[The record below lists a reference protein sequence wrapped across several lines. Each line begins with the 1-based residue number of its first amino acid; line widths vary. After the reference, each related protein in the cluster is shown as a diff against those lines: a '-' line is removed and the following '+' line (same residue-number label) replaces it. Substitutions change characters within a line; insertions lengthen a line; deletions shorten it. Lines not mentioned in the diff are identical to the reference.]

1 MINLNR
7 DERKMDTNEIGSWR
21 KLERVYN
28 CSQEVCN
35 NLTKEKNCNKKESVP
50 ITVYRHESFKT
61 TENYLKN
68 YFMIVN

>member
-35 NLTKEKNCNKKESVP
+35 NLTKEKTEIKRKVSLLQFIGTKVL
-50 ITVYRHESFKT
+50 RQRKT
-61 TENYLKN
+61 
-68 YFMIVN
+68 I

>member
-35 NLTKEKNCNKKESVP
+35 NLTKEKTETKRKVSLLQFIGTKVL
-50 ITVYRHESFKT
+50 RQRKT
-61 TENYLKN
+61 
-68 YFMIVN
+68 I

>member
-35 NLTKEKNCNKKESVP
+35 NLIKEKTETKRKVSLLQFIGTKVL
-50 ITVYRHESFKT
+50 RQRKT
-61 TENYLKN
+61 
-68 YFMIVN
+68 I

>member
-7 DERKMDTNEIGSWR
+7 DERKMDTNETGSWR

-35 NLTKEKNCNKKESVP
+35 NLIKEKTETKRKVSLLQFIGTKVL
-50 ITVYRHESFKT
+50 RQRKT
-61 TENYLKN
+61 
-68 YFMIVN
+68 I